1 MKTLK
6 RRDEIRYLQL
16 MGSPAHTYGNAVAFI
31 EKWLLDLFPKRDN
44 NESIFRT
51 IHVSSKLAHRQLRS
65 TNNELNK
72 RMKPA
77 IALRPRVD
85 FQEERFLQG
94 TPLVEK
100 MIQTSLNYGLPG
112 LQSFF
117 FDPRT
122 KTEIKYQLNRTVM
135 YVDVVMMFSTLMQQL
150 NYASY
155 IKNTIS
161 LGHPFTLS
169 TCFESYLSLEL
180 MEMVSELADIPIRGG
195 DGTVYKFLSYMN
207 QHSGGPITYKMQG
220 STGTDEFYR
229 YYPVNIDTRIDN
241 IDLTDGEKNG
251 QISEN
256 YQISMS
262 IRMEFYTTGYYYLFS
277 DRVFKIKHP
286 KFEDDSTIIP
296 IYTDIL
302 LREDINLRPGW
313 VMLNR
318 ASTILDKDHDELDI
332 KRLIRPSVTTA
343 VDHYT
348 KNGIPLEEIL
358 DIKIRRQGDIL
369 FEGVD
374 YTIDYKNFVVH
385 FNNEEYGFFTYAIM
399 ICINVEEINYL
410 VKKLCNLK

>member
-1 MKTLK
+1 MNNKT
-6 RRDEIRYLQL
+6 DIRYLQL

-44 NESIFRT
+44 DESIFRT

-65 TNNELNK
+65 TSNEFNK

-85 FQEERFLQG
+85 FQEDRFLQG
-94 TPLVEK
+94 TPLIEK
-100 MIQTSLNYGLPG
+100 MIQPSLNYGLDG
-112 LQSFF
+112 LQPFF
-117 FDPRT
+117 LDS
-122 KTEIKYQLNRTVM
+122 KNKIQIKYQMNRTVM

-161 LGHPFTLS
+161 IGHPFTLS
-169 TCFESYLSLEL
+169 TCFESFLSTEL
-180 MEMVSELADIPIRGG
+180 MEMVSELSDIPIRES
-195 DGTVYKFLSYMN
+195 DKSVHRFLSYLN

-229 YYPVNIDTRIDN
+229 YYPVNIDTKIDS

-277 DRVFKIKHP
+277 DRVFKIRHP
-286 KFEDDSTIIP
+286 KFDDDSTIIP
-296 IYTDIL
+296 IYTDL
-302 LREDINLRPGW
+302 LLKEDLNLQPGW
-313 VMLNR
+313 VLLNR
-318 ASTILDKDHDELDI
+318 ASCILDKEHDDLSI
-332 KRLIRPSVTTA
+332 KKLIRPSVSTA
-343 VDHYT
+343 VEHYQ
-348 KNGIPLEEIL
+348 KNGIPLQEIL
-358 DIKIRRQGDIL
+358 DIKIRKQGDIL

-374 YTIDYKNFVVH
+374 YKIDYDNFIIH
-385 FNNEEYGFFTYAIM
+385 FNNDEYGFFTYTIM
-399 ICINVEEINYL
+399 ICVNVEEINYL